1 MRRPGYDGACWPDE
15 FQTAILRVAL
25 CAPEVAAEEWA
36 ALRRTLDIED
46 IWDPEV
52 QRLLPLVQRNLQR
65 SGIDDVD
72 FPRMK
77 GIHRRTWFE
86 NTRRIHGV
94 KPVLELLHEAGVE
107 TLLLKGLPLALQYY
121 GDVGLRPMADVDVL
135 VPYAAY
141 DTALDVLEG
150 DGFSDV
156 LVLPRDRRRR
166 MYHGAGFSH
175 PDGRAVDV
183 HWQLALPFVL
193 PHAEAESNDDFFAA
207 AVDLDLDGMVVP
219 TLCPADMLLHLV
231 VHGLWAGSDA
241 NVRWV
246 ADSATVVQVAGDR
259 LDWDRLAD
267 QTVRR
272 DLVIPVSN
280 ALRYLAEV
288 VDTPI
293 PPAAVND
300 LLRVPVRRRTRRAY
314 QAIMSDNTDSDLLGG
329 LGSTRAYWARQSYK
343 WGPWRAAREL
353 PYFLQDNWDLD
364 RPTQVPVEAL
374 RKAGKRLA
382 RVAGRTPDGDEQ
394 TGQTGQ

>member
-1 MRRPGYDGACWPDE
+1 MKRPGYDGACWPDE
-15 FQTAILRVAL
+15 RQTTILRVAL
-25 CAPEVAAEEWA
+25 CEPDVAAREWA
-36 ALRRTLDIED
+36 ALRPTLDIDD
-46 IWDPEV
+46 IWDSEV

-65 SGIDDVD
+65 AGVDDPD

-86 NTRRIHGV
+86 NTRRVHAV
-94 KPVLELLHEAGVE
+94 KPLLEQLHDAGVD
-107 TLLLKGLPLALQYY
+107 TLLLKGLPLALLYY

-175 PDGRAVDV
+175 PDGRSIDV

-193 PHAEAESNDDFFAA
+193 PQVEAASNDDFFAA
-207 AVDLDLDGMVVP
+207 AVDLEVDGLAVS

-231 VHGLWAGSDA
+231 VHGLWAGSAA

-246 ADSATVVQVAGDR
+246 ADAATVVRVAGDR
-259 LDWDRLAD
+259 LDWDRVAD

-272 DLVIPVSN
+272 DLVIPVAN
-280 ALRYLAEV
+280 GLRFLADV
-288 VDTPI
+288 VDSPV

-300 LLRVPVRRRTRRAY
+300 LLRVPVRGRTRRAY
-314 QAIMSDNTDSDLLGG
+314 RSIMGATGDTELLGG
-329 LGSTRAYWARQSYK
+329 LGGTRAYWARQSYK

-364 RPTQVPVEAL
+364 SPVEVPVEAV

-382 RVAGRTPDGDEQ
+382 RVARRGDDEA
-394 TGQTGQ
+394 G